1 MRVFPKDDCPAKYHR
16 YPTRAAL
23 VRLTSL
29 LKLQLGPYSQDWEVE
44 LADASRLADFLDLY
58 EGGELDDDDR
68 FLLMGMIVASLDDA
82 ASLGAE
88 VASAWDRADVLL
100 RRDGS
105 LHATTLSYWAQGDDP
120 DPDHQFAVTP
130 RIRSIWRDVLRTLER
145 PR

>member
-1 MRVFPKDDCPAKYHR
+1 M
-16 YPTRAAL
+16 
-23 VRLTSL
+23 
-29 LKLQLGPYSQDWEVE
+29 E

-100 RRDGS
+100 RRDVS